1 MKLIFLGN
9 AYWDK
14 ETHGGFAGDVF
25 AKTGVCPTLLTMSGG
40 GRMPHTIVTI
50 KKNKKSGV
58 TVYRKHINRQKSM
71 RICVRYQRNSTD
83 DMCMY
88 AWVCDIP
95 HIID

>member
-40 GRMPHTIVTI
+40 VEC
-50 KKNKKSGV
+50 
-58 TVYRKHINRQKSM
+58 
-71 RICVRYQRNSTD
+71 RIR
-83 DMCMY
+83 
-88 AWVCDIP
+88 
-95 HIID
+95 